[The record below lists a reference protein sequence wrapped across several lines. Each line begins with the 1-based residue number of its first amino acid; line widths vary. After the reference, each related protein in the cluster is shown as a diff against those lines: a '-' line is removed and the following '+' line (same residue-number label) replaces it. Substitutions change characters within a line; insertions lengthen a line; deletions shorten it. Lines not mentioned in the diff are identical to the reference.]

1 MNGRDNITS
10 LLVLRKLT
18 RAIADTVRAQV
29 TTYLTT
35 LTPLLRPEIV
45 FGDYMQGAPKVPSL
59 KADQAFKE
67 LQALYDTVA
76 PTKPLNLRREMT
88 PPFNFP
94 NVGLELTPVDYVHI
108 AQTGS
113 GTKNITVRSPL
124 TWVLTY
130 TGFAPPRLQEM
141 LDQKVRGDE
150 LQRFILSYLIIH
162 LVMKYRPGV
171 MEILEGLHFPVT
183 TGTSA
188 EFGNLPMTRIG
199 VGISTK
205 RPPDSVV
212 VESAELTGM
221 DAFEEV
227 VNVEDIARLPD
238 PLKERLLEIVRLQT
252 PERV

>member
-1 MNGRDNITS
+1 
-10 LLVLRKLT
+10 
-18 RAIADTVRAQV
+18 
-29 TTYLTT
+29 
-35 LTPLLRPEIV
+35 
-45 FGDYMQGAPKVPSL
+45 
-59 KADQAFKE
+59 
-67 LQALYDTVA
+67 
-76 PTKPLNLRREMT
+76 
-88 PPFNFP
+88 
-94 NVGLELTPVDYVHI
+94 
-108 AQTGS
+108 
-113 GTKNITVRSPL
+113 
-124 TWVLTY
+124 VLTY

-183 TGTSA
+183 TSTSA
-188 EFGNLPMTRIG
+188 EFGSLPMTRIG

-238 PLKERLLEIVRLQT
+238 PLKERLLEIVGLQT